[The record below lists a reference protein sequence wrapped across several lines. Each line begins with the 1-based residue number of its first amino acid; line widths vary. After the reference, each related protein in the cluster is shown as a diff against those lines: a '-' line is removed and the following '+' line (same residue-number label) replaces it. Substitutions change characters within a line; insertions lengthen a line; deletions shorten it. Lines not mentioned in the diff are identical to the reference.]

1 MDKILLAT
9 SLAPVGLENQKAA
22 VQSWIDCGFEVISCN
37 IQEEIDILEN
47 EFPMIEFVEMKRD
60 GRNIGGKP
68 CPYIYDILNVLKQ
81 RERGVTGII
90 NSDIHLR
97 NFTKEMQDDVV
108 RLAQD
113 NVVFLHRQEISS
125 LDAPIES
132 GFYTFILGVDVF
144 FLHDKNID
152 KYVDIGMI
160 IGQSMW
166 DYWFLIAAKENGIAI
181 KELVN
186 PVAFHVSH
194 PIKWNH
200 EASELLCDAM
210 AKQFYPKL
218 KTGGNR
224 QFMWKKYLELISD
237 DDIFYCHTR
246 KNINSN
252 DFEVS
257 IPYAEDMIYLSPVYK
272 EMVCWTMETYQL
284 HEVTLSAYYWMEKTT
299 GYLSTKNGR
308 EQELQ
313 EYRKKLQPI
322 RFVRRNSEEA
332 KGKMAELGLCT
343 QAWYIENDR
352 RKILEQNKVSGR
364 VVVFPAG
371 NLGELWVNDYHSL
384 VEIVALVDNSL
395 PKGPFCGKEVL
406 SPAFLE
412 EKEKYDQI
420 IVITTRFEQ
429 EIYEQALQ
437 YCEPEKIICWR
448 EIPQ

>member
-37 IQEEIDILEN
+37 IQEEIEVLKN

-60 GRNIGGKP
+60 GRNVGGKP
-68 CPYIYDILNVLKQ
+68 CPYICDILKVLKQ

-97 NFTKEMQDDVV
+97 NFTKEMQEEVV
-108 RLAQD
+108 RQAQD
-113 NVVFLHRQEISS
+113 SVVYLHRQEISS
-125 LDAPIES
+125 LDAPIEN
-132 GFYTFILGVDVF
+132 GFYTYLLGVDVF
-144 FLHDKNID
+144 FLHDKNVD

-166 DYWFLIAAKENGIAI
+166 DYWFLIAAAENGIGI

-200 EASELLCDAM
+200 EATELLCDAM
-210 AKQFYPKL
+210 AKQFYPEL
-218 KTGGNR
+218 RTGGNR
-224 QFMWKKYLELISD
+224 QFMWKKYLKLISNN
-237 DDIFYCHTR
+237 DIFYCHMP
-246 KNINSN
+246 KNLNCDN
-252 DFEVS
+252 FEFR
-257 IPYAEDMIYLSPVYK
+257 IPYAKDMIYLSPVYK

-284 HEVTLSAYYWMEKTT
+284 DEVALPAYYWMEKST
-299 GYLSTKNGR
+299 GCLSANNGR

-313 EYRKKLQPI
+313 EYRKNLQPI
-322 RFVRRNSEEA
+322 RFLRKKRKETE
-332 KGKMAELGLCT
+332 GKAVVLGLCT

-352 RKILEQNKVSGR
+352 RKLLEQNKVSGR

-384 VEIVALVDNSL
+384 VDVVTLVDNSL
-395 PKGPFCGKEVL
+395 PKGPICGKEVL
-406 SPAFLE
+406 SPEFLK
-412 EKEKYDQI
+412 EKEQYDQVV
-420 IVITTRFEQ
+420 IVTNRFEQ

-437 YCEPEKIICWR
+437 YCDSERIICWR